1 MVWSDALL
9 ISRCPLIFPCFV
21 CTLSWQ
27 ARAPIL
33 QPEGRNKQES
43 LGETAR
49 GGRGEKYKDGGGSEK
64 SSFLLLKP
72 EQAKLLT
79 EIWEQKGKGL

>member
-1 MVWSDALL
+1 
-9 ISRCPLIFPCFV
+9 V
-21 CTLSWQ
+21 CALSWQ

-49 GGRGEKYKDGGGSEK
+49 GGRGRAVQRWGWECKK

-72 EQAKLLT
+72 EHAEFLT
-79 EIWEQKGKGL
+79 EISERIGKALYRQGPYFE